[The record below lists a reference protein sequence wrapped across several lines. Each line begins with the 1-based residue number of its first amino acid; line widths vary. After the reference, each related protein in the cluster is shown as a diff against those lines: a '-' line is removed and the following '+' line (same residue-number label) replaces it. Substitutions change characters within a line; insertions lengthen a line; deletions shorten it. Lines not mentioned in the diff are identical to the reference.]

1 MNFKQK
7 FINFLGIAIL
17 GFVVGAG
24 VTYLYSLIFHGTGSV
39 DWGAALRLGI
49 MLGIILS
56 YTSIQRPN
64 K

>member
-1 MNFKQK
+1 MNFKQI
-7 FINFLGIAIL
+7 FINFLGISIL

-24 VTYLYSLIFHGTGSV
+24 VTYLYSLIVHGTASV

-56 YTSIQRPN
+56 YTRMQKPN